1 MNRIDIE
8 NVSKTIR
15 NNEVLKDI
23 SLHFESGHIYG
34 FVGRNG
40 SGKTMLFRLIA
51 GLIKPTRGSV
61 RYNGKVLGT
70 ELDIIPRLGLV
81 IENVG
86 LYPEFTGLRNLKM
99 LAKINSVIGEAEIR
113 EAITRV
119 GLDPDDRC
127 TVRKYSLGM
136 KQRIV
141 LAQAIM
147 ERPDVLILDEPT
159 NALDEDGVEQI
170 RDLIRGEKE
179 RGALVL
185 IASHNREDISTL
197 CDVIYSMRGGV
208 CSLTEEEK

>member
-1 MNRIDIE
+1 MNTIDLE

-15 NNEVLKDI
+15 SNEVLRNI
-23 SLHFESGHIYG
+23 SLHLESGNIYG

-119 GLDPDDRC
+119 GLDPDDRR